1 MTTTSLYI
9 LLFGIIFIFTANT
22 LATNFVRVYSAVPF
36 DNIPIAKII
45 TDGGEYKLDPSF
57 SIDYGDETVI
67 EKNLHAKSVENM
79 ILNKKI
85 NGSSLQLKCDSNDNC
100 GTNLAPILTK
110 IYLVSDSETEDVI
123 ANNN

>member
-9 LLFGIIFIFTANT
+9 LLFGIIFIFTTNT
-22 LATNFVRVYSAVPF
+22 LATNFGRVYAIQFAAVPF

-85 NGSSLQLKCDSNDNC
+85 NGSSLQLECDSNDNC
-100 GTNLAPILTK
+100 GTNWLQC
-110 IYLVSDSETEDVI
+110 
-123 ANNN
+123 